1 MITGTLSIPFWLG
14 LGWVVM
20 ETVTVANGRGL
31 ALLFVPIEQIVRS
44 FVTPLVLAQR
54 GARAAIEWPGSA
66 YDRRSWKARAVY
78 R

>member
-1 MITGTLSIPFWLG
+1 MPHRLALRLLFLRTHPRHTKFRLDFS
-14 LGWVVM
+14 
-20 ETVTVANGRGL
+20 EGL

-54 GARAAIEWPGSA
+54 GACAAIESLGSA